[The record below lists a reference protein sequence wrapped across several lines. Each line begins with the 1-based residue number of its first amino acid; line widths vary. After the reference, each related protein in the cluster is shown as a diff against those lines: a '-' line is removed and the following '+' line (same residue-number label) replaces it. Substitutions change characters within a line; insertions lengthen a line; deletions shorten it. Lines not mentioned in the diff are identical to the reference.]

1 MMMEKRIE
9 AYLDLLVERYPAL
22 ECVKTE
28 IATAYSIIAD
38 CYRNGGKLLMQ
49 VTAVLPQ
56 MQNTLLA
63 NL

>member
-28 IATAYSIIAD
+28 IATAY
-38 CYRNGGKLLMQ
+38 
-49 VTAVLPQ
+49 
-56 MQNTLLA
+56 
-63 NL
+63 